1 MKKNLFILTLI
12 SAAFFF
18 SCSNSE
24 TNTESLTNDST
35 VVSSTPKTELKVT
48 KQFVTNQDGTVQENA
63 VAATISYNEK
73 EVSVNFTDSV
83 EKSFTVTVISLEKKV
98 EGTTMKVT
106 DGKYFEVFVSS
117 GSQPQITFSSDRG
130 YGNMTFM

>member
-1 MKKNLFILTLI
+1 MKKTLFIISLI

-24 TNTESLTNDST
+24 TKTDDVTNDST
-35 VVSSTPKTELKVT
+35 AVSSIPKTELKVT
-48 KQFVTNQDGTVQENA
+48 KQFVTNQDGSVTENA
-63 VAATISYNEK
+63 VKATIGYNEQ
-73 EVSVNFTDSV
+73 EVLVNFTDSV
-83 EKSFTVTVISLEKKV
+83 DKSFTVKVISLEKKV
-98 EGTTMKVT
+98 EGTMIKVK

-117 GSQPQITFSSDRG
+117 GAQPQVTFSSDRG